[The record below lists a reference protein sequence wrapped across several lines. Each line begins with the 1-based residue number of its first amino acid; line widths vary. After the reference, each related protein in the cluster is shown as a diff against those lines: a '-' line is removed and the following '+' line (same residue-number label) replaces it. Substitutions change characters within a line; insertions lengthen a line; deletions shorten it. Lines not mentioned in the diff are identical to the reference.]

1 MDHFNHRHR
10 VGFGQ
15 RLLVIE
21 PQHLQPLPRQR
32 LVSQG
37 IRALMLRLQV
47 LTAVQLDDQRR
58 LCAVEV
64 KDVVQQRLLTVG
76 LNAVD
81 LFSSQALSELLFRI
95 GQLEP

>member
-15 RLLVIE
+15 HLLVIE

-64 KDVVQQRLLTVG
+64 KDVVQQRLLTVE

-81 LFSSQALSELLFRI
+81 LFSSQALPELLFRI